1 MQHHQTDIGELIA
14 SFFQQFMDV
23 YEDEQIAAVAT
34 AAAINDLLS
43 QRAVPP
49 HGQEAA

>member
-1 MQHHQTDIGELIA
+1 MQKHQTDIGELIA

-43 QRAVPP
+43 QQAVPP